1 MIRVLKKMINSFRHS
16 LHGLC
21 YAYKKELSFRLEV
34 WAGTVLL
41 VIGYIA
47 WPLQEYE
54 FLFLVFSYVFI
65 LALELFNTALERSLE
80 RLHPEE
86 HELIG
91 HSKDLAAASV
101 LMGVVFASIVVCV
114 ILISHFVL

>member
-1 MIRVLKKMINSFRHS
+1 MMRLVKKTVNSFRHS
-16 LHGLC
+16 FHGLQ

-34 WAGTVLL
+34 WAGTALL
-41 VIGYIA
+41 VVGYTA

-54 FLFLVFSYVFI
+54 FLFLVFSYIFI

-91 HSKDLAAASV
+91 RSKDLAAASV

-114 ILISHFVL
+114 ILISRFVL